1 MFSRNG
7 QVACEISRSPY
18 LIVVV
23 NHIGQVPVG
32 VLPVGHP
39 SSMHA
44 IEYSEIS
51 ERIADQSG

>member
-1 MFSRNG
+1 MLSRNG
-7 QVACEISRSPY
+7 QVACKISRSPY
-18 LIVVV
+18 LIVIIHDV
-23 NHIGQVPVG
+23 GQVPVG

-51 ERIADQSG
+51 ERIADLS